1 MVHIK
6 TKEGASLWIA
16 LLATAIVAVG
26 MVIQHIEWWITLCT
40 SVGVFVVVALAALFI
55 IRKYVAY
62 KLKPIYSIVLSRDV
76 HTNEIFSELKDKRV
90 ENIGEELTAWADT
103 NDREIARLKEAEC
116 FRKQYL
122 GNVAHELKTP
132 IFNIQGYISTLL
144 DGGLEDELINR
155 KYLERAEK
163 SIDRLINIVNDLDT
177 ISKLESSMN
186 KLNLE
191 RFDVV
196 ALAKEIA
203 EQAEMEA
210 DRKEIRISV
219 KGTDNLPSP
228 FWVLAD
234 KHYIGQVFVNLII
247 NSIRYGKEGGLTRVH
262 FRDMLD
268 KILVEV
274 EDNGSGIGKEDLPRV
289 FERFYRTDKGRSREQ
304 GGTGL
309 GLAIVKHIVEAHGE
323 RITVR
328 SEPGVGSTF
337 SFTLPTTGTIYSSS
351 SLSSSISAG
360 NKYSASDVSRMA
372 FKPSRSAGSYTID
385 YAAYGTSGQIAT
397 GKIVVMTNAGTV
409 AYHISANESQTMQ
422 VSDFQ
427 SVYGSG
433 LSSVRFGTA
442 SDSRGA
448 LYKGSSTSSGKVG
461 SESYYVS
468 TGTTLLKNVTFI
480 AGSSTAKYSVV
491 IPFTAYG
498 SNGEANGNLVIY
510 VNDTHS
516 VYSTG
521 ATFKSMAIADELAP
535 ESGASSAYITITRVT
550 GGKLYTQYSK
560 INSCTALAAKDL
572 GSTRFT
578 FSGSNSIDNLY
589 VLPLA
594 DSKMSPARSSGR
606 PTPSTSCTATALSTA
621 SARRTPTSSAP
632 ART

>member
-1 MVHIK
+1 MVYIK

-16 LLATAIVAVG
+16 LLAAVIVAVG
-26 MVIQHIEWWITLCT
+26 MTLLDVVWWITLCA
-40 SVGVFVVVALAALFI
+40 SAGVFVVVALAALFI

-191 RFDVV
+191 KFDVV

-210 DRKEIRISV
+210 DKKGIKIMV
-219 KGTDNLPSP
+219 KGAENLPSP

-247 NSIRYGKEGGLTRVH
+247 NSVRYGKEGGMTRIH

-328 SEPGVGSTF
+328 SELGVGSTF
-337 SFTLPTTGTIYSSS
+337 SFTL
-351 SLSSSISAG
+351 
-360 NKYSASDVSRMA
+360 K
-372 FKPSRSAGSYTID
+372 
-385 YAAYGTSGQIAT
+385 
-397 GKIVVMTNAGTV
+397 
-409 AYHISANESQTMQ
+409 
-422 VSDFQ
+422 
-427 SVYGSG
+427 
-433 LSSVRFGTA
+433 
-442 SDSRGA
+442 
-448 LYKGSSTSSGKVG
+448 KV
-461 SESYYVS
+461 
-468 TGTTLLKNVTFI
+468 
-480 AGSSTAKYSVV
+480 
-491 IPFTAYG
+491 
-498 SNGEANGNLVIY
+498 NLQEV
-510 VNDTHS
+510 
-516 VYSTG
+516 
-521 ATFKSMAIADELAP
+521 K
-535 ESGASSAYITITRVT
+535 
-550 GGKLYTQYSK
+550 
-560 INSCTALAAKDL
+560 
-572 GSTRFT
+572 
-578 FSGSNSIDNLY
+578 
-589 VLPLA
+589 
-594 DSKMSPARSSGR
+594 
-606 PTPSTSCTATALSTA
+606 
-621 SARRTPTSSAP
+621 
-632 ART
+632 

>member
-1 MVHIK
+1 MLAIK

-16 LLATAIVAVG
+16 LLAALFVAVG
-26 MVIQHIEWWITLCT
+26 MGISGFRWWVVLGTAAGML
-40 SVGVFVVVALAALFI
+40 VFIALAALFI

-76 HTNEIFSELKDKRV
+76 HTREIFSELKDKRV

-103 NDREIARLKEAEC
+103 NDKEIARLKEAEQ

-186 KLNLE
+186 RLNME
-191 RFDVV
+191 QFDIV

-203 EQAEMEA
+203 EQAEIEA
-210 DRKEIRISV
+210 DRKHIRISV
-219 KGTDNLPSP
+219 KGAENLPSP

-247 NSIRYGKEGGLTRVH
+247 NSIRYGKEGGQTRVR

-274 EDNGSGIGKEDLPRV
+274 EDNGQGIGKEDQPRI

-323 RITVR
+323 RISVR

-337 SFTLPTTGTIYSSS
+337 SF
-351 SLSSSISAG
+351 SL
-360 NKYSASDVSRMA
+360 K
-372 FKPSRSAGSYTID
+372 
-385 YAAYGTSGQIAT
+385 
-397 GKIVVMTNAGTV
+397 
-409 AYHISANESQTMQ
+409 
-422 VSDFQ
+422 
-427 SVYGSG
+427 
-433 LSSVRFGTA
+433 
-442 SDSRGA
+442 
-448 LYKGSSTSSGKVG
+448 KV
-461 SESYYVS
+461 
-468 TGTTLLKNVTFI
+468 
-480 AGSSTAKYSVV
+480 
-491 IPFTAYG
+491 
-498 SNGEANGNLVIY
+498 
-510 VNDTHS
+510 
-516 VYSTG
+516 
-521 ATFKSMAIADELAP
+521 
-535 ESGASSAYITITRVT
+535 
-550 GGKLYTQYSK
+550 
-560 INSCTALAAKDL
+560 
-572 GSTRFT
+572 
-578 FSGSNSIDNLY
+578 
-589 VLPLA
+589 PLQQM
-594 DSKMSPARSSGR
+594 K
-606 PTPSTSCTATALSTA
+606 
-621 SARRTPTSSAP
+621 
-632 ART
+632 